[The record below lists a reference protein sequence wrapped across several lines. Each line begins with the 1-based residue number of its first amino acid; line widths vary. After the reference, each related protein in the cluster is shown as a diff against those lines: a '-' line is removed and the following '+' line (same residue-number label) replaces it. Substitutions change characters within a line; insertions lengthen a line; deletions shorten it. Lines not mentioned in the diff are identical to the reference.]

1 MTNKNIF
8 LSLLLLAAILIGCKN
23 EKKTQETTKIE
34 IQPIEHMP
42 EIREA
47 QGIIGEGTSMNLI
60 EFVATEGDTLYI
72 ANPEQSVVGGLTV
85 GESISV
91 VYTAKGDSLTVNK
104 AVNITA
110 LAHLWSQLDDYGNEQ
125 SLELT
130 PEGEAYTVNMGK
142 LNYDSWRIK
151 DGALLLHSP
160 AQMDNGVEEC
170 TDTFAITQLTDRLL
184 ILSSGNIDT
193 AFER

>member
-1 MTNKNIF
+1 MTHKLIF
-8 LSLLLLAAILIGCKN
+8 LSLLLLAAVFIGCKN
-23 EKKTQETTKIE
+23 EKKTQETTPIE
-34 IQPIEHMP
+34 IQPIEHIP
-42 EIREA
+42 EIKEL

-60 EFVATEGDTLYI
+60 EFVPNNGDTLYI
-72 ANPEQSVVGGLTV
+72 ANPEQTVMGGLTV
-85 GESISV
+85 GDRLSV
-91 VYTAKGDSLTVNK
+91 VYTAKGDTLTMNK
-104 AVNITA
+104 AVNLTA

-142 LNYDSWRIK
+142 LNYDSWQIK

-160 AQMDNGVEEC
+160 AQAENGVEEC

>member
-1 MTNKNIF
+1 MTNKLTF
-8 LSLLLLAAILIGCKN
+8 LSLLLLAAVLTGCKN
-23 EKKTQETTKIE
+23 EKKKQETTPIE
-34 IQPIEHMP
+34 IQPIEHIP
-42 EIREA
+42 EIKEV
-47 QGIIGEGTSMNLI
+47 QGIIGEGTSMDII
-60 EFVATEGDTLYI
+60 EVIAATADTLYI
-72 ANPEQSVVGGLTV
+72 AIPEQTVMGGLTV
-85 GESISV
+85 GERINV
-91 VYTAKGDSLTVNK
+91 VYTQKGDTLTMNK
-104 AVNITA
+104 AVNLTA

-142 LNYDSWRIK
+142 LNYDSWQIK

-160 AQMDNGVEEC
+160 AQAENDVKEC
-170 TDTFAITQLTDRLL
+170 TDTFAITQLTDRML